1 MEKKGFCLCV
11 TALSEIRAFS
21 LWIEKCGEESEF
33 PMLITPN
40 YKCSDVGYAV
50 GKGLPDL
57 ILTFIKMEINAQKE
71 SEKGL

>member
-1 MEKKGFCLCV
+1 MDREV
-11 TALSEIRAFS
+11 RR
-21 LWIEKCGEESEF
+21 EESEF